1 MPDIPAAVHTLE
13 RDLREVFGTRVQSLV
28 VYGIHTHEAAHRHAP
43 QGHGERPL
51 VNTLVVVDALRHED
65 LSACAAR
72 VASWHDAGLATPF
85 VLAAGEIAR
94 SLDAFPFEFSA
105 ILADHAVVS
114 GKNPFEGLSV
124 DAADLRRACEV
135 QARSHLL
142 HLREGYVETRGRG
155 DALAVLIVRS
165 APAWAS
171 LLQNVARLQGHS
183 SLDAA
188 AAGRHVEH
196 ALHLTSGGEA
206 IAALMHVREIPSAD
220 ALRLFPAY
228 LDAAEHLA
236 NYVDG
241 LERHTVITERAEGSG
256 LRALRG

>member
-1 MPDIPAAVHTLE
+1 MADIPTAVQTLE

-28 VYGIHTHEAAHRHAP
+28 VYGSHTHDAAQRDASH
-43 QGHGERPL
+43 GHGEPPL
-51 VNTLVVVDALRHED
+51 VHTLIVVDTMRHDD

-85 VLAAGEIAR
+85 ILAAGEIAR
-94 SLDAFPFEFSA
+94 SLDAFPYEFSA

-114 GKNPFEGLSV
+114 GKSPFEGLSV
-124 DAADLRRACEV
+124 DSADLRRACEV

-142 HLREGYVETRGRG
+142 HLRQGYVETRGRG

-165 APAWAS
+165 AAAWAS

-183 SLDAA
+183 SLDATA
-188 AAGRHVEH
+188 AARHVEH
-196 ALHLTSGGEA
+196 ALHLTSGVEA
-206 IAALMHVREIPSAD
+206 IAALTHAREIPSAD

-228 LDAAEHLA
+228 LDAAERLA

-241 LERHTVITERAEGSG
+241 WSVTK
-256 LRALRG
+256 

>member
-1 MPDIPAAVHTLE
+1 MADISAAVQALE

-28 VYGIHTHEAAHRHAP
+28 IYGIHTHDAARDAP
-43 QGHGERPL
+43 HGHGQRPL
-51 VNTLVVVDALRHED
+51 IHTLVVIDTMRHED

-72 VASWHDAGLATPF
+72 VASWHDAGLATPLM
-85 VLAAGEIAR
+85 LAAGEIGR
-94 SLDAFPFEFSA
+94 SLDAFPFEFNG

-124 DAADLRRACEV
+124 DTADLRRACEV

-142 HLREGYVETRGRG
+142 HLRQGYVETRGRG
-155 DALAVLIVRS
+155 DALAVLVVRS

-188 AAGRHVEH
+188 AAARHVEH

-206 IAALMHVREIPSAD
+206 IAALAHVQEIPSAD

-228 LDAAEHLA
+228 LDAAERLA

-241 LERHTVITERAEGSG
+241 WSVTQ
-256 LRALRG
+256 